1 MACLMLDQARELY
14 ANATMEKIS
23 LISLLRKNDV
33 GRREDQD
40 RFTRDMFD
48 GVKVSLFSRLS

>member
-1 MACLMLDQARELY
+1 MLDQARELY

-23 LISLLRKNDV
+23 LISLLRQNDV
-33 GRREDQD
+33 GRWEDQD

>member
-23 LISLLRKNDV
+23 LISLLRQNDV

>member
-1 MACLMLDQARELY
+1 MLDQARELY

-23 LISLLRKNDV
+23 LISLLRNNEA

-48 GVKVSLFSRLS
+48 GVKVSLFSRFC

>member
-1 MACLMLDQARELY
+1 MIDRARELY

-23 LISLLRKNDV
+23 LISLLRKNEA

-40 RFTRDMFD
+40 RLTRDMLN
-48 GVKVSLFSRLS
+48 GVKVGFLSS